1 MNNKSVSYKSTT
13 MACYIGYFAQAIV
26 INLAPI
32 LFIPLR
38 EQFGLSYSQL
48 GSLIF
53 INFVTQLIVDIA
65 FSKSVDKHGF
75 RLFAISGHILC
86 AIGLATFAILPN
98 VLSSNSY
105 LALLIGTLIFSAG
118 GGLLE
123 LLISPIIDAIPT
135 DDKATAMSLL
145 HSFYAWGQV
154 TFIIVTTIFLFIFG
168 KDKWPIIVLVWAM
181 VPLVNSFIFSKVPLA
196 QKLHESQVMKVRAL
210 IKNPIFII
218 AFFSIML
225 GAASEVTMN
234 QWASTFM
241 EKGLMLPKVI
251 GDTAGMCMFAVMLG
265 IGRAIYGVYGSRFN
279 VNKVMIYG
287 SMGAVVCYV
296 VVALSPYNSLS
307 IIACAMCGIFVS
319 LLWPGTLVVA
329 SEKLPLAGASMFAL
343 LAAAG
348 DLGAAAGPA
357 ITGAIT
363 DFASSNI
370 APAFTTLNMAPEQ
383 LGLRIGLIIAAIF
396 PVLAT
401 ISFTILMKYR
411 GKKLTDRIE
420 EKTIIS

>member
-411 GKKLTDRIE
+411 SKKLTDRIE